1 MTTYGSNRAALLCS
15 LLTGLCLAAC
25 NGGRENDSSASSGS
39 LGGASDTDDSASD
52 AASDSDADSD
62 DDEDSDS
69 NSDSDAASTG
79 EEDDTAES
87 DSLSGSS
94 SGGEET
100 NGDSDDAVCDQAEF
114 SFVFE
119 PQTPNVMLVLD
130 KSRSMSQL
138 WDHDGNPI
146 TPEISRYNSLYNV
159 VQYLVGALDTEVN
172 FGAQL
177 FPSASAFLDE
187 PQNQNS
193 CLVEGQPEVSV
204 GAGTGASILAAM
216 PDADDFSISGGTPAI
231 AGITSALEHLTNLAD
246 DGSKAIVLVT
256 DGAANCNENET
267 ADTTLFAY
275 DARVPELVGDVFA
288 DHSIPVYVVGINI
301 LDEMGTKPA
310 VNPYEAITDVAM
322 AGGAPS
328 PGPEPFYN
336 AFNELELA
344 DALDEV
350 ITDIECTINLDVE
363 PDSPDSVALIVDAVG
378 YDQVTN
384 CETENGWV
392 YTAPAGPYNAIQL
405 CGAAC
410 DSIQDGGLVEVDYIC
425 PS

>member
-1 MTTYGSNRAALLCS
+1 MTTLGNHRTRLLCS
-15 LLTGLCLAAC
+15 VLTGLCLVGC
-25 NGGRENDSSASSGS
+25 NNSRDGESDGNAISDSLGSAS
-39 LGGASDTDDSASD
+39 ASDTDDSE
-52 AASDSDADSD
+52 SDADSD
-62 DDEDSDS
+62 DDDDNESDSDS
-69 NSDSDAASTG
+69 ESQGESTG

-87 DSLSGSS
+87 ESASGSS

-100 NGDSDDAVCDQAEF
+100 TGDSEDEVCDQAEF

-138 WDHDGNPI
+138 WDHDGNAG
-146 TPEISRYNSLYNV
+146 TADISRYNSLYNV
-159 VQYLVGALDTEVN
+159 VEYLVGALDGEVN

-193 CLVEGQPEVSV
+193 CLVEGQPEVAV
-204 GAGTGASILAAM
+204 GPSTGASILAAM
-216 PDADDFSISGGTPAI
+216 PAADDFSISGGTPAI
-231 AGITSALEHLTNLAD
+231 AGLDSALQHLTNLDD

-275 DARVPELVGDVFA
+275 DARVPDLVGDIFA

-350 ITDIECTINLDVE
+350 ITDIECTINLDIE
-363 PDSPDSVALIVDAVG
+363 PDFPDSIGVIVDATG
-378 YDQVTN
+378 YDQVLD
-384 CETENGWV
+384 CESENGWV
-392 YTAPAGPYNAIQL
+392 FTAPAGPYNAIQL

-425 PS
+425 PG